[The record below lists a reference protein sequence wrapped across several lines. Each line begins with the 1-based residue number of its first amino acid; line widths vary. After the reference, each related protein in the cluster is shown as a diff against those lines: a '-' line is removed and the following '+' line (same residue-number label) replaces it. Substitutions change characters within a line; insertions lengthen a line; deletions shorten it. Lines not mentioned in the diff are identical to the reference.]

1 MSFNGASRV
10 SKRAVGS
17 RQGPCARL
25 LFFQVSIRPGAPLV
39 PPRPDPSTPAFL
51 YVAAICIDKKQVLQ
65 KNRPALL
72 HQFNNQLKSRFDQS
86 GAWDTHRDA

>member
-1 MSFNGASRV
+1 MAQAVYPNG
-10 SKRAVGS
+10 
-17 RQGPCARL
+17 
-25 LFFQVSIRPGAPLV
+25 PLV
-39 PPRPDPSTPAFL
+39 LARGSAPGCCLFRFRSDPVRPWCRRAPDPSTPAFL